1 MKPSFLGG
9 RLSEE
14 RAVNCSRIRKEWVCD
29 PWSNCIESG
38 SAQKALEKC
47 QMVVEN
53 LNSRLTC
60 SGSLSEGASRAGKFH
75 QRRVHHSSQT

>member
-14 RAVNCSRIRKEWVCD
+14 RAVDCSRIRKEWVCD

-53 LNSRLTC
+53 LNS
-60 SGSLSEGASRAGKFH
+60 
-75 QRRVHHSSQT
+75 